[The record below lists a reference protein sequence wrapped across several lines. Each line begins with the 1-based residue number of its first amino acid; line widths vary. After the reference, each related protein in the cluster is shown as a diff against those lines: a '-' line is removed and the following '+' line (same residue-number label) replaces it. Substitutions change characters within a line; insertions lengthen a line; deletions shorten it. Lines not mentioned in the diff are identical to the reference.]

1 MELSSMTNVLSTES
15 ELYELKSDSN
25 VVFIYSTS
33 ILLSFSHFCLGIRLR
48 YCQGR
53 QDDNPPQACHSSRLV
68 LREQDELVASRTEQ
82 HQ

>member
-1 MELSSMTNVLSTES
+1 
-15 ELYELKSDSN
+15 
-25 VVFIYSTS
+25 
-33 ILLSFSHFCLGIRLR
+33 LGIRLR